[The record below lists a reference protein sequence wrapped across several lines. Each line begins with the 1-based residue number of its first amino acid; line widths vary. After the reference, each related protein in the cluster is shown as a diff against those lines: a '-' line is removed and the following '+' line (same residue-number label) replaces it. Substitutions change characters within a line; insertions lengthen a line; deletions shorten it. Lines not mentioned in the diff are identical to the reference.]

1 MEQNIINKLA
11 EIESLI
17 KAKNVNQMLTFN
29 EASIFLRFSKSHLY
43 KLTHKHKIAFYKPN
57 GKLIY
62 FNKSEL
68 ESWLQKNRIKP
79 IQEIEQE
86 SVDYVTLRGK

>member
-1 MEQNIINKLA
+1 MQDQIINKLSS
-11 EIESLI
+11 IESFL
-17 KAKNVNQMLTFN
+17 KCQTDKQMLTLN
-29 EASIFLRFSKSHLY
+29 EAAIFLGFSKSHLY
-43 KLTHKHKIAFYKPN
+43 KLTHKQKIPHYKPN

-86 SVDYVTLRGK
+86 AVDYITLKG